1 MGAFEQRETPSADIA
16 IVRFENRIIGL
27 IVLFLT
33 NISCS

>member
-1 MGAFEQRETPSADIA
+1 MRAFEQRETPSANNA
-16 IVRFENRIIGL
+16 IVRFENRIIEL